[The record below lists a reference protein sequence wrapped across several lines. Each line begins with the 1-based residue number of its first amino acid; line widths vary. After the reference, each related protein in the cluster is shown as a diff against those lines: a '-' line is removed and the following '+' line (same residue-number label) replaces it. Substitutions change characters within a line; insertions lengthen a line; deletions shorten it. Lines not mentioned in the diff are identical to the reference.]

1 MDVVATTNSVA
12 IIRAEPHQ
20 QRATPMQTRLW
31 LSLADSWLRRKER
44 ELARAVQQAGH
55 EGVMEDFRQT
65 SRG

>member
-20 QRATPMQTRLW
+20 QRATPMQTR